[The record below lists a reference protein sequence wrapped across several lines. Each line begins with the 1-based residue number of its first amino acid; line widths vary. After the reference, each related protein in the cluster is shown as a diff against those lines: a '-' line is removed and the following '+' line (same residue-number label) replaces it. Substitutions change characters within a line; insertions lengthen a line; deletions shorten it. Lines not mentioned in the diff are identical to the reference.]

1 MTVINQVGKN
11 TDTSAKDVALEAKT
25 MVLTE
30 TMEGTL
36 GPRLVC
42 TTPTGSSQ
50 IFPLNKEKLVIGRSV
65 EADLNLLDPLVSR
78 KHCVVEK
85 RADGYVVR
93 NVSTTNPLFLN
104 DRPITEKRLY
114 AGDQVKIGSVSLA
127 FISDRA
133 KDARKIDT
141 KLLTKNKRMGWGLW
155 FSVFLLLSFAAY
167 FAYFNAYTPLKIKWT
182 LSTLSKQVKLGKY
195 QSAQKKLKHL
205 LNLNLLPIHEHQ
217 AMELLT
223 ESTWAIAQNRV
234 QEQRLEDGI
243 DYLLDYLED
252 YGARK
257 ESDVLWDRLDYFRLT
272 LGQRLEK
279 NKQNQPALGQYAA
292 IREDSIYFEEAQKA
306 IRRIWLA
313 SQQPR
318 QDQTLTQ
325 LLKEAETHFLANRF
339 LKPVNQNAYT
349 VYQAVLSIDPE
360 HPLALK
366 RLDQMKAFYRE
377 KGDAYF
383 TKKKWSKAL
392 SFYERY
398 YLIDT
403 EVPEINDKIKLCR
416 EKLSKSRSSH
426 SASDK
431 KKTIAA
437 SNEQDEKRAE
447 VKRLL
452 EESGN
457 ESSWIMK
464 YLFEE
469 QEKNSDKPW

>member
-1 MTVINQVGKN
+1 MGV
-11 TDTSAKDVALEAKT
+11 
-25 MVLTE
+25 
-30 TMEGTL
+30 
-36 GPRLVC
+36 
-42 TTPTGSSQ
+42 TP
-50 IFPLNKEKLVIGRSV
+50 
-65 EADLNLLDPLVSR
+65 
-78 KHCVVEK
+78 
-85 RADGYVVR
+85 
-93 NVSTTNPLFLN
+93 
-104 DRPITEKRLY
+104 
-114 AGDQVKIGSVSLA
+114 
-127 FISDRA
+127 DRA
-133 KDARKIDT
+133 P
-141 KLLTKNKRMGWGLW
+141 GP
-155 FSVFLLLSFAAY
+155 S
-167 FAYFNAYTPLKIKWT
+167 
-182 LSTLSKQVKLGKY
+182 
-195 QSAQKKLKHL
+195 
-205 LNLNLLPIHEHQ
+205 EEE
-217 AMELLT
+217 ELILDD
-223 ESTWAIAQNRV
+223 R
-234 QEQRLEDGI
+234 I
-243 DYLLDYLED
+243 DYLLVYLED

-325 LLKEAETHFLANRF
+325 LLKEAETHFLAKRF

-383 TKKKWSKAL
+383 TEKKWSKAL

-403 EVPEINDKIKLCR
+403 EVPEIKDKIKLCR

-447 VKRLL
+447 IKRLL